1 MLPGAAPP
9 KPIPL
14 KERSALVFVE
24 RARLD
29 VKDGAFVAID
39 ADGNRTHIPIGGVA
53 CLMLEPGARISHAA
67 VALAGRVGTLIV
79 WIGEAGV
86 RLYAAGQ
93 PGGARSDKLMWQASL
108 AMDPQA
114 RLRVVREMYR
124 IRFDEPAPQRR
135 SIEQLRGIEGARVRR
150 MYDLLAKQYGVN
162 WKRRRYNPKQWN
174 ASDLPNRCLSAATA
188 CLHGLAEA
196 AVLAAGYA
204 PAIGFLHTG
213 KPLSFVYDIADL
225 WKTKTVVPE
234 AFRIAGLVQNG
245 QIDMPV
251 ERAVRLACRDS
262 FRSTRLLTKIIPQIE
277 EVLKVGELP
286 IPAHASEVVGPAFL
300 DEPEYSD
307 DGHRG

>member
-114 RLRVVREMYR
+114 QLRVVREMYR
-124 IRFDEPAPQRR
+124 IRFDELAPQRR
-135 SIEQLRGIEGARVRR
+135 SIEQLRGIEGARVWR

-174 ASDLPNRCLSAATA
+174 ASDLPLIVACQLPQPVHMDWQRPQFLRQDTRQRLVFFTLANLYLLYMTLPTFGRQRLLYRRHFALLGLYRMDKLICRLSAQS
-188 CLHGLAEA
+188 GFLAEIA
-196 AVLAAGYA
+196 FGQHGY
-204 PAIGFLHTG
+204 
-213 KPLSFVYDIADL
+213 
-225 WKTKTVVPE
+225 
-234 AFRIAGLVQNG
+234 
-245 QIDMPV
+245 
-251 ERAVRLACRDS
+251 
-262 FRSTRLLTKIIPQIE
+262 
-277 EVLKVGELP
+277 
-286 IPAHASEVVGPAFL
+286 
-300 DEPEYSD
+300 
-307 DGHRG
+307 

>member
-114 RLRVVREMYR
+114 RLRVV
-124 IRFDEPAPQRR
+124 
-135 SIEQLRGIEGARVRR
+135 
-150 MYDLLAKQYGVN
+150 
-162 WKRRRYNPKQWN
+162 
-174 ASDLPNRCLSAATA
+174 
-188 CLHGLAEA
+188 
-196 AVLAAGYA
+196 
-204 PAIGFLHTG
+204 
-213 KPLSFVYDIADL
+213 
-225 WKTKTVVPE
+225 
-234 AFRIAGLVQNG
+234 
-245 QIDMPV
+245 
-251 ERAVRLACRDS
+251 
-262 FRSTRLLTKIIPQIE
+262 
-277 EVLKVGELP
+277 
-286 IPAHASEVVGPAFL
+286 
-300 DEPEYSD
+300 
-307 DGHRG
+307 